1 MCGDIRGETVK
12 MNLGKVNQLKFT
24 HTSVQNLKNLKNVE
38 KFASH
43 RHDCWKIQLSN
54 TMTTY
59 KNPSYRSLSGTMD
72 GPLEM
77 PILEALAAPEVEP
90 AM

>member
-24 HTSVQNLKNLKNVE
+24 HMTPTSVQNLKNLKNAE

-43 RHDCWKIQLSN
+43 RHDFWKIQLSN

-59 KNPSYRSLSGTMD
+59 KNPSYRSLSVTMD

-77 PILEALAAPEVEP
+77 PILEAL
-90 AM
+90 